1 MAEGL
6 SQAERNHQVAD
17 AGADGE
23 GAMAC
28 SLGAPTAP
36 EPPSPR
42 APRPLA
48 DFDERPALGQPGPS
62 RSLAVPSTGGPY
74 RGQHPQEA
82 ALTRGGTV
90 TIVRHRGLGSPGAPS
105 SAEVEA
111 RTADGGRPVLPLRAI
126 GSARC

>member
-23 GAMAC
+23 RAMTC

-36 EPPSPR
+36 EPPRPR

-62 RSLAVPSTGGPY
+62 RSLRRAAPTEGSTHK
-74 RGQHPQEA
+74 RRHSQEA
-82 ALTRGGTV
+82 AR
-90 TIVRHRGLGSPGAPS
+90 
-105 SAEVEA
+105 
-111 RTADGGRPVLPLRAI
+111 
-126 GSARC
+126 